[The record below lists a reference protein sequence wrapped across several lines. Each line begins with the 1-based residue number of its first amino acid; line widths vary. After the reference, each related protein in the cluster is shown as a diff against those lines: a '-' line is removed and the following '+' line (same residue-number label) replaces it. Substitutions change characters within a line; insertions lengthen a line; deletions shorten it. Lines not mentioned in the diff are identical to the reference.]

1 MENLSGDA
9 FILLINLFN
18 DNETPKLLKK
28 EAILN
33 KICKCMEFIEDDS
46 TLNSLVF
53 ILSCLSPILEKD
65 NPNPETSEGNLIL
78 REFVKHD

>member
-28 EAILN
+28 ED
-33 KICKCMEFIEDDS
+33 M
-46 TLNSLVF
+46 SLPTFVA
-53 ILSCLSPILEKD
+53 EKGYI
-65 NPNPETSEGNLIL
+65 SRVL
-78 REFVKHD
+78 FS

>member
-18 DNETPKLLKK
+18 DTDTPQLLKK
-28 EAILN
+28 EAVLN
-33 KICKCMEFIEDDS
+33 KICKCIEFIEDDS

-53 ILSCLSPILEKD
+53 ILSCLAPILEKD

-78 REFVKHD
+78 M